1 MAKRKPKRSRRAGR
15 RQEAGT
21 NVQTVSVGGKNLVIM
36 EEDEYERLLDAIDAA
51 EAKRIAGDGSD
62 PMLSWDEIKDE
73 FIKNRIAE
81 MRGRLGITQKELA
94 RRLRVQQS
102 TVSRWE
108 GKDANL
114 TLNTVRKIAKALGC
128 PAHQL
133 IS

>member
-1 MAKRKPKRSRRAGR
+1 MAKGKPKRRRRAGR

-21 NVQTVSVGGKNLVIM
+21 NVQTVSVAGKNLVIM

-62 PMLSWDEIKDE
+62 PVLSWDEIKDE
-73 FIKNRIAE
+73 FIRNRIAE
-81 MRGRLGITQKELA
+81 MRDRLGITQKELA
-94 RRLRVQQS
+94 RRLRVRQS

-114 TLNTVRKIAKALGC
+114 TLNTVRKIAKALDC